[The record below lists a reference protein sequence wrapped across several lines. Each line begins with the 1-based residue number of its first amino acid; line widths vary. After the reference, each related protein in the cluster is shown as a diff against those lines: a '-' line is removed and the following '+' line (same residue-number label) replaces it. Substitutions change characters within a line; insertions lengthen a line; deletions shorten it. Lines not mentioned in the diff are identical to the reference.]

1 MPTYLILLITAL
13 VVVLIGTV
21 PVLFGMPALLG
32 EDMILAGPDGYM
44 RLFRVEQW
52 VRGGEWYDA
61 ISHFSNAPY
70 GELLHWTRP
79 FDLLLMAGALPLVPF
94 VGFHEGLLVWGVA
107 ISLVLE
113 ILTLWVLFWATRPL
127 LSSGW
132 FLLMA
137 VLFTIQPALRAYFLI
152 ARPDHHSLQIFLYAA
167 LFALMLR
174 SFMEKTPA
182 SRFFLAGGVAALALW
197 VSIEA
202 LVPIFSILATL
213 GLLWL
218 WPCNRTAGGEVAGGE
233 VARRGYLT
241 ALIRF
246 LQGAALFLLP
256 ALAIE
261 RAPVDWLN
269 VVYDRLSIVH
279 IVLFGLTALAWVGV
293 GRAEAKLV
301 AAGRG
306 GLSLR
311 LGLTALG
318 VLLPLAVMG
327 IAFPGF
333 FKGPFAEVDPRVMGI
348 WFDRI
353 SEVQPLLKGDL
364 ETTARLFFMLGPV
377 FLALAATA
385 WAFWRDRIVPRPAG
399 FYVFLSLTLFTG
411 LGLYQ
416 VRWASYAELIAVLPW
431 TILLAA
437 TMEWRGGWQLKSGGF
452 VPLRAGLFLIVLLAH
467 FILGVACLK
476 LAGEPVV
483 SESEK
488 KKDNCH
494 WSAFA
499 HELDNPL
506 FDKGRPLTL
515 FSFTHQGPEILYRTG
530 HKVVGTPYHRNAAA
544 ILDTYDV
551 LSASDLGAA
560 HDILTRRRV
569 DYLVLCVGGPEAQV
583 YREMP
588 GDTLFAR
595 LEAGT
600 PPPWLRPV
608 PLTGKAGL
616 SFRLF
621 EMVN

>member
-1 MPTYLILLITAL
+1 
-13 VVVLIGTV
+13 
-21 PVLFGMPALLG
+21 
-32 EDMILAGPDGYM
+32 
-44 RLFRVEQW
+44 
-52 VRGGEWYDA
+52 
-61 ISHFSNAPY
+61 
-70 GELLHWTRP
+70 
-79 FDLLLMAGALPLVPF
+79 GALSLAPF
-94 VGFHEGLLVWGVA
+94 IGLHEGLLYWGVM
-107 ISLVLE
+107 ISPALE

-137 VLFTIQPALRAYFLI
+137 VLFATQPALRAYFLI

-174 SFMEKTPA
+174 SFMEKTPT
-182 SRFFLAGGVAALALW
+182 SRFFLAGGIAALALW

-218 WPCNRTAGGEVAGGE
+218 WPCNAQSGGEVAGDE
-233 VARRGYLT
+233 VVRRGYLT

-246 LQGAALFLLP
+246 LQGIALFLLP

-261 RAPVDWLN
+261 RVSFDWLS

-279 IVLFGLTALAWVGV
+279 VVLFGLTALTWIGI

-301 AAGRG
+301 VAGRG
-306 GLSLR
+306 GLLLR

-318 VLLPLAVMG
+318 IILPLFVIG
-327 IAFPGF
+327 IIFPDF
-333 FKGPFAEVDPRVMGI
+333 FKGPFAEVDPRIMGI

-353 SEVQPLLKGDL
+353 SEVQPLLKGDF
-364 ETTARLFFMLGPV
+364 ETTGRLIFMLGPG

-385 WAFWRDRIVPRPAG
+385 WAFWRGSTVPRPAS
-399 FYVFLSLTLFTG
+399 FYVFLSLVLFTV

-437 TMEWRGGWQLKSGGF
+437 TMAWRGGWHLKSGVF
-452 VPLRAGLFLIVLLAH
+452 VPLRSGLFLIVLLAH
-467 FILGVACLK
+467 FILGGVCLK
-476 LAGEPVV
+476 LAEESKPTDEPPV

-488 KKDNCH
+488 KKDTCQ
-494 WSAFA
+494 WPVFATAFS
-499 HELDNPL
+499 NPL

-544 ILDTYDV
+544 ILDTHDV
-551 LSASDLGAA
+551 LSALDIGAA
-560 HDILTRRRV
+560 HDILARRKV
-569 DYLVLCVGGPEAQV
+569 DYVVLCTDSPEARV

-588 GDTLFAR
+588 GETLFAR

-608 PLTGKAGL
+608 PLNGKAGV

-621 EMVN
+621 EMVD

>member
-1 MPTYLILLITAL
+1 MSARLTLLVTAL
-13 VVVLIGTV
+13 LVVLVGTI
-21 PVLFGMPALLG
+21 PVFFGMPALLG

-52 VRGGEWYDA
+52 LRGGDWYDA
-61 ISHFSNAPY
+61 VSHFSNAPY

-79 FDLLLMAGALPLVPF
+79 FDLLLLAGALPLAPF
-94 VGFHEGLLVWGVA
+94 IGLNQGLLIWGVA
-107 ISLVLE
+107 ISPVLE

-137 VLFTIQPALRAYFLI
+137 VLFTVQPALRAYFLI
-152 ARPDHHSLQIFLYAA
+152 ARPDHHSLQIFLYGA

-182 SRFFLAGGVAALALW
+182 SRYFLAGGIAALALW

-202 LVPIFSILATL
+202 LAPIFTILATL

-218 WPCNRTAGGEVAGGE
+218 WPHGPQSGGEA
-233 VARRGYLT
+233 ARRGYLS

-246 LQGAALFLLP
+246 LQGIALALLP

-261 RAPVDWLN
+261 RAPVDWLSA
-269 VVYDRLSIVH
+269 VYDRLSIVH
-279 IVLFGLTALAWVGV
+279 VVLFALITLAWIGI
-293 GRAEAKLV
+293 GRVEAKLA

-306 GLSLR
+306 GLSFR

-318 VLLPLAVMG
+318 VLLPLTVMG
-327 IAFPGF
+327 LVFPGF

-348 WFDRI
+348 WFERI
-353 SEVQPLLKGDL
+353 SEVQPLLVGDL
-364 ETTARLFFMLGPV
+364 ESTARLFFMLGPA
-377 FLALAATA
+377 FLALGATA
-385 WAFWRDRIVPRPAG
+385 WAFWRGRIVPRPAA
-399 FYVFLSLTLFTG
+399 FYVFLSLMLFTM

-416 VRWASYAELIAVLPW
+416 VRWASYAELIMVLPW
-431 TILLAA
+431 TVLLAA
-437 TMEWRGGWQLKSGGF
+437 TMAWGGGWRLKSGVF
-452 VPLRAGLFLIVLLAH
+452 VPLRTGLFLIALLAH
-467 FILGVACLK
+467 FILGVACLQ
-476 LAGEPVV
+476 LANEPVV
-483 SESEK
+483 SEK
-488 KKDNCH
+488 KENTCRWAALANQPGD
-494 WSAFA
+494 
-499 HELDNPL
+499 PL

-551 LSASDLGAA
+551 LSASDFEAA
-560 HDILTRRRV
+560 HRILSRRGV
-569 DYLVLCVGGPEAQV
+569 DYMVLCTDGPEARV
-583 YREMP
+583 YRDLP

-595 LEAGT
+595 LEAGS

-608 PLTGKAGL
+608 PLTGRAGL
-616 SFRLF
+616 SFRMF